1 MRVPEPP
8 AAPSDH
14 RVRHARRILAGVL
27 VALTAVLALVGLSE
41 VSPAVPPSAP
51 ERDSPSMEPIVLV
64 GVASW
69 YGEAFRDRTTA
80 CGEPYDPD
88 ALTAAHRT
96 LPCWARL
103 RVEHGSRSVVVTIT
117 DRGPYVDGR
126 ELDLSRAAFERLAPR
141 EQGLID
147 VRVTVLTP

>member
-8 AAPSDH
+8 AAPRHD
-14 RVRHARRILAGVL
+14 RVQRARRTLAGVL
-27 VALTAVLALVGLSE
+27 AGLTAAVVLVGLSE
-41 VSPAVPPSAP
+41 ASPAAHPP
-51 ERDSPSMEPIVLV
+51 ERQPAPASVDPIVLA

-80 CGEPYDPD
+80 CGEAYDPD
-88 ALTAAHRT
+88 ALTAAHRS

-103 RVEHGSRSVVVTIT
+103 RVEHGDRSVVVTIT

-126 ELDLSRAAFERLAPR
+126 ELDLSRAAFERLAPP
-141 EQGLID
+141 EEGLID
-147 VRVTVLTP
+147 VRATLLTP